1 MGRPRKVSD
10 NKVAIAR
17 LRERHADKIEPLFLA
32 MYRIAIGTDDGG
44 QPLAEPKDQVNAAKV
59 CASLLGTPRAA
70 TEKTDT
76 AAKDIKAEKPTLS
89 PAHKKVLDDILG
101 ESE

>member
-44 QPLAEPKDQVNAAKV
+44 QPL
-59 CASLLGTPRAA
+59 
-70 TEKTDT
+70 
-76 AAKDIKAEKPTLS
+76 
-89 PAHKKVLDDILG
+89 
-101 ESE
+101 